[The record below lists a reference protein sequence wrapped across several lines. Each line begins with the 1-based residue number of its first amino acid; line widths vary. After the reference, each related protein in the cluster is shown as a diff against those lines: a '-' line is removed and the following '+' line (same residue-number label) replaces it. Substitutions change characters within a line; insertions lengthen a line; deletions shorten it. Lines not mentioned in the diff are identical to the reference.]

1 MGSRRIDDTQEQLRI
16 ALIDV
21 DGHNFPNLP
30 LMKLSAWHK
39 KNGDQVEI
47 VEPASLPL
55 NQKLMYQIENA
66 EDKII
71 INYKGTKTIIPVEN
85 ILFATSS
92 PLTIT
97 HEEMIDEI

>member
-1 MGSRRIDDTQEQLRI
+1 
-16 ALIDV
+16 
-21 DGHNFPNLP
+21 
-30 LMKLSAWHK
+30 MKDYITNTIIL

-55 NQKLMYQIENA
+55 NQQLMYQIENA
-66 EDKII
+66 KYNVV
-71 INYKGTKTIIPVEN
+71 INDQGTKTIIPVEN

-97 HEEMIDEI
+97 HEELMDEI

>member
-1 MGSRRIDDTQEQLRI
+1 
-16 ALIDV
+16 
-21 DGHNFPNLP
+21 
-30 LMKLSAWHK
+30 MKNYITNTIIL

-66 EDKII
+66 EYKVI

-92 PLTIT
+92 PLSIT
-97 HEEMIDEI
+97 HEELIDEI

>member
-1 MGSRRIDDTQEQLRI
+1 
-16 ALIDV
+16 
-21 DGHNFPNLP
+21 
-30 LMKLSAWHK
+30 MKDYITNTIIF

-71 INYKGTKTIIPVEN
+71 INYKGTKTIIPVGN

-97 HEEMIDEI
+97 HEELMDEI

>member
-1 MGSRRIDDTQEQLRI
+1 
-16 ALIDV
+16 
-21 DGHNFPNLP
+21 
-30 LMKLSAWHK
+30 MKDYITNTIIF

-66 EDKII
+66 KYNVV
-71 INYKGTKTIIPVEN
+71 INDQGTKTIIPVEN

-97 HEEMIDEI
+97 HEELMDEI

>member
-1 MGSRRIDDTQEQLRI
+1 MFFLWISKRRGDK
-16 ALIDV
+16 
-21 DGHNFPNLP
+21 
-30 LMKLSAWHK
+30 MKDYITNTIIL

-66 EDKII
+66 EYKVI

-97 HEEMIDEI
+97 HEELINEI

>member
-1 MGSRRIDDTQEQLRI
+1 
-16 ALIDV
+16 
-21 DGHNFPNLP
+21 
-30 LMKLSAWHK
+30 MKDYITNTIIL

-55 NQKLMYQIENA
+55 NQKLMYQIETAEYNA
-66 EDKII
+66 I

-97 HEEMIDEI
+97 HEELIDEI

>member
-1 MGSRRIDDTQEQLRI
+1 
-16 ALIDV
+16 
-21 DGHNFPNLP
+21 
-30 LMKLSAWHK
+30 MKDYITNTIIL

-71 INYKGTKTIIPVEN
+71 INYKGTKTPFYLIKISDSQHRV
-85 ILFATSS
+85 
-92 PLTIT
+92 
-97 HEEMIDEI
+97 H

>member
-1 MGSRRIDDTQEQLRI
+1 
-16 ALIDV
+16 
-21 DGHNFPNLP
+21 
-30 LMKLSAWHK
+30 MKDYITNTIIF

-66 EDKII
+66 KDNVV
-71 INYKGTKTIIPVEN
+71 INDQGTKTIIPVEN

-97 HEEMIDEI
+97 HEELMDEI

>member
-1 MGSRRIDDTQEQLRI
+1 
-16 ALIDV
+16 
-21 DGHNFPNLP
+21 
-30 LMKLSAWHK
+30 MKDYITNTIIL

-66 EDKII
+66 EYKVI
-71 INYKGTKTIIPVEN
+71 INYKGRKTIIPVEN

-97 HEEMIDEI
+97 HEELIDEI

>member
-1 MGSRRIDDTQEQLRI
+1 
-16 ALIDV
+16 
-21 DGHNFPNLP
+21 
-30 LMKLSAWHK
+30 MKDYITNTIIF

-47 VEPASLPL
+47 IEPASLPL

-66 EDKII
+66 KYNVV
-71 INYKGTKTIIPVEN
+71 INDQGTKTIIPVEN

-97 HEEMIDEI
+97 HEELMDEI

>member
-1 MGSRRIDDTQEQLRI
+1 
-16 ALIDV
+16 
-21 DGHNFPNLP
+21 
-30 LMKLSAWHK
+30 MKDYITNTIIL

-55 NQKLMYQIENA
+55 NQKLMYQIETAKYNVV
-66 EDKII
+66 
-71 INYKGTKTIIPVEN
+71 INDQGTKTIIPVEN

-97 HEEMIDEI
+97 HEELMDEI

>member
-1 MGSRRIDDTQEQLRI
+1 MHSDKNQNYNNVT
-16 ALIDV
+16 
-21 DGHNFPNLP
+21 
-30 LMKLSAWHK
+30 KLLVK
-39 KNGDQVEI
+39 PTIILKNGDQVEI

-66 EDKII
+66 EHKVI
-71 INYKGTKTIIPVEN
+71 INNQGTKTIIPVEN

-97 HEEMIDEI
+97 HEELIDEI

>member
-1 MGSRRIDDTQEQLRI
+1 MFLFFYTYPERKE
-16 ALIDV
+16 
-21 DGHNFPNLP
+21 NN
-30 LMKLSAWHK
+30 MKDYITNTIIL

-55 NQKLMYQIENA
+55 SQKLMYQIENA
-66 EDKII
+66 EYKVI

-97 HEEMIDEI
+97 HEELIDEI

>member
-1 MGSRRIDDTQEQLRI
+1 
-16 ALIDV
+16 
-21 DGHNFPNLP
+21 
-30 LMKLSAWHK
+30 MKDYITNTIIL
-39 KNGDQVEI
+39 KNGGQVEI

-66 EDKII
+66 KYNVV
-71 INYKGTKTIIPVEN
+71 INDQGTKTIIPLEN

-97 HEEMIDEI
+97 HEELMDEI

>member
-1 MGSRRIDDTQEQLRI
+1 
-16 ALIDV
+16 
-21 DGHNFPNLP
+21 
-30 LMKLSAWHK
+30 MKDYITNTIIF

-66 EDKII
+66 KYNVV
-71 INYKGTKTIIPVEN
+71 INDQGTKTIIPIEN

-97 HEEMIDEI
+97 HEELMDEI

>member
-1 MGSRRIDDTQEQLRI
+1 
-16 ALIDV
+16 
-21 DGHNFPNLP
+21 
-30 LMKLSAWHK
+30 MKDYITNTIIL

-66 EDKII
+66 EYKVI

-85 ILFATSS
+85 ILFGTSS

-97 HEEMIDEI
+97 HEELIDEI

>member
-1 MGSRRIDDTQEQLRI
+1 
-16 ALIDV
+16 
-21 DGHNFPNLP
+21 
-30 LMKLSAWHK
+30 MKDYITNTIIL

-55 NQKLMYQIENA
+55 NQKLMYQFENA
-66 EDKII
+66 EYKVI

-97 HEEMIDEI
+97 HEELIDEI